1 MSGIDKKG
9 SDHGF
14 KGDRNS
20 FVLLAT
26 VSDGKCF
33 ENVVQD
39 GAQKMIVAAVT

>member
-1 MSGIDKKG
+1 MNGIDKKG

-26 VSDGKCF
+26 VGAGKYF
-33 ENVVQD
+33 ENVIRD
-39 GAQKMIVAAVT
+39 RAQETIFFLNH